1 MVIDKGNRSLR
12 LALNMSLCSYETSGY
27 RFLQFA
33 SGALSLSWEAYE
45 PINGCAV
52 HEWFAQDGRD
62 FFRVGVGIGVIALG
76 DNAHTS
82 RLAGNGHLKGTGT
95 VSGAVNELLKAAP
108 VPALGVTAELGT
120 TPAPRLTTMPS
131 TSTSDANIE
140 MAFEKYGKHSLVHVS
155 FSESGHVWAMISTL
169 LDLEI
174 PFRMGEKLAKAWG
187 EGGVSKDTIKR
198 FVQKFIL
205 NEFGRAW
212 D

>member
-1 MVIDKGNRSLR
+1 
-12 LALNMSLCSYETSGY
+12 MSLCSYETSGY
-27 RFLQFA
+27 RLLQFA
-33 SGALSLSWEAYE
+33 SGALSLSWEAYK

-76 DNAHTS
+76 GNAHTS

-95 VSGAVNELLKAAP
+95 VSGAGNELLKAAP

-120 TPAPRLTTMPS
+120 TPTPRLTTMPS
-131 TSTSDANIE
+131 TSSSDANIE
-140 MAFEKYGKHSLVHVS
+140 MAFEKYGKHSLN
-155 FSESGHVWAMISTL
+155 GK
-169 LDLEI
+169 
-174 PFRMGEKLAKAWG
+174 KLAKAWG
-187 EGGVSKDTIKR
+187 EGGLSKETIKR

-205 NEFGRAW
+205 NEFGRAC